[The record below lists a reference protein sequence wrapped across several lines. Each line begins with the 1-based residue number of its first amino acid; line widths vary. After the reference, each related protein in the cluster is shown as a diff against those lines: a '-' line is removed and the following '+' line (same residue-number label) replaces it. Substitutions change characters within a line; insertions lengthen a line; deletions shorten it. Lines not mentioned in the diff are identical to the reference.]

1 MHELSI
7 VQDLLKVCDTNATEQ
22 GATAV
27 KRVEIQ
33 IGKLSGVEPHYLK
46 KAFDAF
52 KVGGHCSDAELII
65 EIQDIIVRC
74 CQCGREGT
82 IMANEFVCPMCGSR
96 ELVVIKGEDLI
107 LMRLELEK

>member
-1 MHELSI
+1 MPNGKKKKGH
-7 VQDLLKVCDTNATEQ
+7 KMATH
-22 GATAV
+22 
-27 KRVEIQ
+27 KRKKRLRKNRHKS
-33 IGKLSGVEPHYLK
+33 KLSGVEPHYLK

-52 KVGGHCSDAELII
+52 KVGGHCSNAELVI